1 MNKLIIEDDEGK
13 TTIVPLIR
21 DEITIG
27 RKEGNTIRLTERN
40 VSRRHAKLIKNNGAI
55 LLEDLGSY
63 NGIKVN
69 GDRIKKPVEV
79 NEGDRIQIGDYMLA
93 LKVDAQRA
101 SKADPF
107 EEMKTIPM
115 EKEEVEANIAEH
127 ERAAQEQ
134 QDLTKTIQDKV
145 PAGAASGAQASDD
158 ASAPAAAAEAAPSPA
173 AAEEQAEQKADLVDE
188 KPKTQLPGP
197 AGRVVILSSPFRGKE
212 FELSTETTIIGRWP
226 ENDVVIDHQSIS
238 RHHAKILREDN
249 RYTIVDMGSQN
260 GVLVNGDKYDR
271 VELRKGDMVDLGHV
285 RMRYIA
291 PNEDFDVNRD
301 IDWDEGKS
309 RMGLYVT
316 IGILAAVGLLAAIFF
331 FWLSGEKKKKDDK
344 DGKKVAG
351 KNEGAETNEAAG
363 MDGMVPRVSSLDRSK
378 INAAIDAKDW
388 EKAIAEAKAFLKL
401 HTDDAKAKELM
412 QQAKNERENEKTFKR
427 FMKSWKRGRYLA
439 AAKLG
444 KGFPQDSIYFK
455 EIKNLHPQAVEK
467 YTAPLLKKAKGL
479 ARRKKCSE
487 LRALSKKVTDINPA
501 ETRFQTLVDSCGK
514 DTALANGSSS
524 RGSSRQGDSRTTTRT
539 RTRDRTRPRERESS
553 SGKSAEQLAKEARD
567 SWARNNCSRALRLAR
582 KAYRKKHSTLLVYII
597 GSCACKTGRPKTAKW
612 AYRKLSGGRKRMVAR
627 ACKAKNITLP

>member
-40 VSRRHAKLIKNNGAI
+40 VSRRHAKLNKNNGAI

-69 GDRIKKPVEV
+69 GDRIKKPIEV

-127 ERAAQEQ
+127 EKADQEQ
-134 QDLTKTIQDKV
+134 EDLTKTLQDKA
-145 PAGAASGAQASDD
+145 PTGAAGGGEASVD
-158 ASAPAAAAEAAPSPA
+158 ASSPAAAADAAPAPA
-173 AAEEQAEQKADLVDE
+173 TAEDEPEQKADLVDE
-188 KPKTQLPGP
+188 ETKTQLPGP
-197 AGRVVILSSPFRGKE
+197 AGRVLILSSPFRGKE
-212 FELSTETTIIGRWP
+212 FALTTETTVIGRWP
-226 ENDVVIDHQSIS
+226 ENEVVIDHQSIS

-291 PNEDFDVNRD
+291 PNEDFDAKQD

-309 RMGLYVT
+309 RMGLYAT
-316 IGILAAVGLLAAIFF
+316 IGILAAVGLLAAVFF
-331 FWLSGEKKKKDDK
+331 FWSSGDEKEKKDN
-344 DGKKVAG
+344 DGKEVASKSKEAG
-351 KNEGAETNEAAG
+351 TNTSTG
-363 MDGMVPRVSSLDRSK
+363 MDGTVPRVASLDRSK

-401 HTDDAKAKELM
+401 HALDPKAKELM

-444 KGFPQDSIYFK
+444 KGFPQDSIYYK
-455 EIKNLHPQAVEK
+455 EIQNLHPQAVEK
-467 YTAPLLKKAKGL
+467 YTAPLLKKAKAL

-487 LRALSKKVTDINPA
+487 LRALSKNVTDINPA

-514 DTALANGSSS
+514 DTTLAKGSST
-524 RGSSRQGDSRTTTRT
+524 RNSSRRDDSRASTRT

-582 KAYRKKHSTLLVYII
+582 KAYRKKHSTLLVYIM

-612 AYRKLSGGRKRMVAR
+612 AYKRLSGGRKRMVAK
-627 ACKAKNITLP
+627 ACKAKNISLP